1 MNQKNKPRHFLNIS
15 LSFLSQ
21 LVALNLEF
29 KLVQN
34 QSTQLRNRMKDFS
47 EESVNTEK
55 YIFFKSPIIPC
66 ITDGIY
72 HCLTQDQGTGE
83 VLRRQMAGQTGI
95 IVT

>member
-1 MNQKNKPRHFLNIS
+1 MNQKIKPRHFLNIS
-15 LSFLSQ
+15 LSFFSQ
-21 LVALNLEF
+21 LVVLDLEF

-66 ITDGIY
+66 IADGIY

-83 VLRRQMAGQTGI
+83 ALRRQMAGQTGI